1 DPDEVVEDVRVAAGL
16 LDEQGSPRADLL
28 DNPADYVEVTH
39 VTVTR
44 TTGQV
49 RRELSREDV
58 GFDDV
63 PTQMAVSTQAEPVA
77 HGPVPHAVPAQKPG
91 AGGDDVLGTS
101 VRQPFE
107 ERPPRVVSEREGR
120 AGSGAGNVLAV
131 DDDLFHTVNLR
142 LRRLGLPYVDREAV
156 REAYEEVVSFHG
168 GVVSD
173 RSTPTFAEKVTA
185 FVLDALPGRVPGG
198 AQQTVVAGGSVDEQ
212 GIAHPPAVA
221 SILPSPSDFVGRELA
236 RADRALTRQEY
247 DAVLSVLDEH
257 LSSARHS
264 SVRILMQRVHERAE
278 RSLGSAWQEDAE
290 RLRDQVEA
298 WMKHSISL
306 GGVFGDMRKVPRTIN
321 FMWIG
326 DPITSDALRNLEV
339 WARMARE
346 SGYRVQIWTDTT
358 PGPSGSAVSTWS
370 DEAKRVLKELEV
382 ARREITSLLPLKNPY
397 PQRRTGWFMG
407 RRPVQAGQSLDDPN
421 LVKLRDLYERA
432 RTNRESFPLA
442 S

>member
-1 DPDEVVEDVRVAAGL
+1 DTEQDVPAPRPQEGNGDPRPASVEGGEPQRGRTSSDAESPTPSRAQQLQVTANGDTARSSGAPGFGRGHTAVARSQEQISVVLPTRRDQMRSEPRAANAPGVVRDRLSSDSEYSFSSEELDHISQEIQDRRSSGYTHPALDPQTAGLGRALHDGASSINAGTALGDRTMSAPMAPARKGDDPDEVVEDVRVAAGL

-212 GIAHPPAVA
+212 GI
-221 SILPSPSDFVGRELA
+221 
-236 RADRALTRQEY
+236 
-247 DAVLSVLDEH
+247 
-257 LSSARHS
+257 
-264 SVRILMQRVHERAE
+264 
-278 RSLGSAWQEDAE
+278 RSE
-290 RLRDQVEA
+290 
-298 WMKHSISL
+298 
-306 GGVFGDMRKVPRTIN
+306 
-321 FMWIG
+321 
-326 DPITSDALRNLEV
+326 
-339 WARMARE
+339 
-346 SGYRVQIWTDTT
+346 
-358 PGPSGSAVSTWS
+358 
-370 DEAKRVLKELEV
+370 
-382 ARREITSLLPLKNPY
+382 
-397 PQRRTGWFMG
+397 
-407 RRPVQAGQSLDDPN
+407 
-421 LVKLRDLYERA
+421 
-432 RTNRESFPLA
+432 
-442 S
+442 